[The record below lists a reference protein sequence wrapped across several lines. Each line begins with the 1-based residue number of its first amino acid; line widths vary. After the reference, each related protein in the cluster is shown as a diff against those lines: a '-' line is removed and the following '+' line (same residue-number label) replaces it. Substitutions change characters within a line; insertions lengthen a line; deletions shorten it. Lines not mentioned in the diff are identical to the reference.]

1 MIRMGAIVRFIHTH
15 PDESPPMTDPSLR
28 PWNTTHRHAGAR
40 AFLLAVLVA
49 AAEAAEAAPAAD
61 RVVEDAAR
69 ELLARSDA
77 LRPLLI
83 GEIHGTRETPALL
96 ASMLRQ
102 GSGRP
107 WLLGLEIPRQEQERI
122 DAFLRSDGGARARA
136 TLTGGAFWV
145 REQQDGR
152 SSEAMLQLIDAVRAL
167 RHSGRDIH
175 VVCFDDVAEDGDARD
190 RDARMAQ
197 ALRTALATERHRRA
211 VALMGNYHA
220 RIGRGAPWNAQQEFL
235 GWHLRDLSPQSVDVG
250 APTGSSWVCNPDC
263 GVYRFGADRAPGD
276 GALRMAAQADEKGYV
291 GTLTLPHFTASP
303 PAIEPPAA
311 TKKPD
316 PLP

>member
-1 MIRMGAIVRFIHTH
+1 
-15 PDESPPMTDPSLR
+15 MTN
-28 PWNTTHRHAGAR
+28 PWLHQWTGTPGPGGAR

-49 AAEAAEAAPAAD
+49 SPVAADAATPD

-69 ELLARSDA
+69 DLLAQTDA

-83 GEIHGTRETPALL
+83 GEIHGTQETPALL

-122 DAFLRSDGGARARA
+122 DAFLHSDGGARARA
-136 TLTGGAFWV
+136 AVTAGGFWT
-145 REQQDGR
+145 RELQDGR
-152 SSEAMLQLIDAVRAL
+152 SSAAMLQLIDAVRAL
-167 RHSGRDIH
+167 RRGGRDIRI
-175 VVCFDDVAEDGDARD
+175 VCFDDVAEDGGSRD

-197 ALRTALATERHRRA
+197 TLRTALATERNRRA

-250 APTGSSWVCNPDC
+250 APTGSSWVCHPEC
-263 GVYRFGADRAPGD
+263 GVYRFGAERAPGD
-276 GALRMAAQADEKGYV
+276 GTLRMGAQADEKGYV
-291 GTLTLPHFTASP
+291 GTLTLPRFTASP
-303 PAIEPPAA
+303 PAVEPAA
-311 TKKPD
+311 AKPD
-316 PLP
+316 SS

>member
-1 MIRMGAIVRFIHTH
+1 
-15 PDESPPMTDPSLR
+15 MTDSLSR
-28 PWNTTHRHAGAR
+28 PWNRTHGRAGAR

-49 AAEAAEAAPAAD
+49 APLAAEAAPAERA
-61 RVVEDAAR
+61 VEDAAR
-69 ELLARSDA
+69 ELLAQADA

-83 GEIHGTRETPALL
+83 GEIHGTQETPALL

-136 TLTGGAFWV
+136 ALTGGAFWT

-167 RHSGRDIH
+167 RRSGRDIQ
-175 VVCFDDVAEDGDARD
+175 VVCFDDVAEDGSARD

-220 RIGRGAPWNAQQEFL
+220 RIGRGAPWDAQQEFL
-235 GWHLRDLSPQSVDVG
+235 GWHLRDLSPLSVDVG

-276 GALRMAAQADEKGYV
+276 GVLRMAAQADEKGYV
-291 GTLTLPHFTASP
+291 GTLTLPRFTASP
-303 PAIEPPAA
+303 PAVDAPAA

>member
-1 MIRMGAIVRFIHTH
+1 
-15 PDESPPMTDPSLR
+15 MTDPTLR
-28 PWNTTHRHAGAR
+28 PCNGTHGRAGAR

-49 AAEAAEAAPAAD
+49 APLAAEAAPAERA
-61 RVVEDAAR
+61 VENAAR
-69 ELLARSDA
+69 ELLAQADA

-83 GEIHGTRETPALL
+83 GEIHGTQETPALL

-136 TLTGGAFWV
+136 ALTGGAFWT

-167 RHSGRDIH
+167 RRSGRDIQ
-175 VVCFDDVAEDGDARD
+175 VVCFDDVAEDGSARD

-220 RIGRGAPWNAQQEFL
+220 RIGRGAPWDAQQEFL
-235 GWHLRDLSPQSVDVG
+235 GWHLRDLSPLSVDVG

-263 GVYRFGADRAPGD
+263 GVYRFGADRTPGD
-276 GALRMAAQADEKGYV
+276 GVLRMAAQADEKGYV
-291 GTLTLPHFTASP
+291 GTLTLPRFTASP
-303 PAIEPPAA
+303 PAVDVPAA

>member
-1 MIRMGAIVRFIHTH
+1 MTH
-15 PDESPPMTDPSLR
+15 PWLR
-28 PWNTTHRHAGAR
+28 PWTAPSGAGGPR
-40 AFLLAVLVA
+40 AFLLAVLIASPVV
-49 AAEAAEAAPAAD
+49 AEAATPD
-61 RVVEDAAR
+61 RVVESAAR
-69 ELLARSDA
+69 DLLAQADA

-83 GEIHGTRETPALL
+83 GEIHGTQETPALL

-136 TLTGGAFWV
+136 ALTGGAFWT
-145 REQQDGR
+145 RELQDGR

-167 RHSGRDIH
+167 RRSGRDIH
-175 VVCFDDVAEDGDARD
+175 VVCFDDLAEGDGAGD

-197 ALRTALATERHRRA
+197 ALRDALATERHRRA

-235 GWHLRDLSPQSVDVG
+235 GWHLRDLSPLSVDVG

-263 GVYRFGADRAPGD
+263 GVYRFGADRAPGT
-276 GALRMAAQADEKGYV
+276 ATLRMAVQPDANGFV
-291 GTLTLPHFTASP
+291 GTLALPRFSASP
-303 PAIEPPAA
+303 PAVEAA
-311 TKKPD
+311 ASTAAKPD
-316 PLP
+316 SSD